1 MSKWAFYL
9 LVTIPLHAQR
19 GGSLG
24 RNLPRKAPP
33 PLNTYHLCFILKEMD
48 AARQSCETA
57 LLQKA
62 GRVPFWDVLKFF
74 AILLVV
80 YGHVRGAFGC
90 KVLEPYISNFR
101 IGMNMPL
108 FFIISGYFAAKTIER
123 GDWRKLGRHLVGYFW
138 PLAAV
143 SVVFAALSVLFHVEG
158 SGCGFIGYA
167 GRRFLFAGWFLW
179 CLAIC
184 FAITFLCRR
193 VASGW
198 KFYLALCMAYGILL
212 IDIHVWN
219 IGSTRAM
226 LPFFVV
232 GAVLSG
238 RKSIWEEWRIGA
250 SCLVAYMVVV
260 FLQGDIWKNGLSFYN
275 SPISWMAMVKD
286 PKVIGLAAA
295 RFANGIIG
303 SIGICWAVHYLLL
316 KCKAL
321 ESLASLGTTTL
332 GVYILHQWVLARIPT
347 QGGGAIGHC

>member
-1 MSKWAFYL
+1 
-9 LVTIPLHAQR
+9 
-19 GGSLG
+19 
-24 RNLPRKAPP
+24 
-33 PLNTYHLCFILKEMD
+33 MD
-48 AARQSCETA
+48 AVRQSCETA

-80 YGHVRGAFGC
+80 YGHVSGAFGC

-101 IGMNMPL
+101 VGMNMPL

-158 SGCGFIGYA
+158 SGCGFIGYT

-184 FAITFLCRR
+184 FVITFLCRR

-198 KFYLALCMAYGILL
+198 KFYLAFCITYGILL
-212 IDIHVWN
+212 VDIHVWY
-219 IGSTRAM
+219 IGSARAM

-232 GAVLSG
+232 GVVLSG
-238 RKSIWEEWRIGA
+238 RKPIWKEWRIGA
-250 SCLVAYMVVV
+250 SCLVAYMAVV

-275 SPISWMAMVKD
+275 SPISWMAIVKD
-286 PKVIGLAAA
+286 PEVMGLAAA
-295 RFANGIIG
+295 RFVNGIIG
-303 SIGICWAVHYLLL
+303 SIGICWAVHYLLS
-316 KCKAL
+316 KCKTL
-321 ESLASLGTTTL
+321 EVLAPLGTTTL
-332 GVYILHQWVLARIPT
+332 GVYILHQWILARVPVYSCLLATIVVTFLLFIVCHMVVFWTKRVPLIRRWLW
-347 QGGGAIGHC
+347 GELW